1 MRGDELLKK
10 SKTMDKENNVIS
22 TNPGTILMDV
32 NLQGLSVTDATD
44 EDKDYDKVI
53 NSLADYHN
61 YLSIT
66 QTTSL
71 SDDENSL
78 SEKSFED
85 DQVYDNLTS
94 PVFET
99 AQSVDEDT
107 PVYQDPVERDRQMLE
122 WKEELIKVEGEIATL
137 RQVLGT
143 KVRYASELKRKM
155 GITPFQ
161 EFKADMATS
170 LEHIKGSEGYQ
181 KTNAKITEIND
192 KITHS
197 TAYQKTTGI
206 VRQASEKT
214 TSAFSAVGA
223 TVSKKLGDIK
233 NSPTFKSLEEKV
245 EHTYTNVKSSRSIE
259 NLKEKLAKVTGSKS
273 TNGLNEELREE
284 PESDSASLVTSP
296 SGPLPEEKVPLN

>member
-181 KTNAKITEIND
+181 KT
-192 KITHS
+192 
-197 TAYQKTTGI
+197 TGI

>member
-1 MRGDELLKK
+1 MSTSPKEENLLE
-10 SKTMDKENNVIS
+10 SS
-22 TNPGTILMDV
+22 R
-32 NLQGLSVTDATD
+32 S
-44 EDKDYDKVI
+44 
-53 NSLADYHN
+53 S
-61 YLSIT
+61 
-66 QTTSL
+66 
-71 SDDENSL
+71 
-78 SEKSFED
+78 D

-99 AQSVDEDT
+99 AQTVDEDT

-181 KTNAKITEIND
+181 KT
-192 KITHS
+192 
-197 TAYQKTTGI
+197 TGI

-245 EHTYTNVKSSRSIE
+245 EHTYTNVK
-259 NLKEKLAKVTGSKS
+259 AKVTGSKS

>member
-1 MRGDELLKK
+1 MSTSPKEENLLE
-10 SKTMDKENNVIS
+10 SS
-22 TNPGTILMDV
+22 R
-32 NLQGLSVTDATD
+32 S
-44 EDKDYDKVI
+44 
-53 NSLADYHN
+53 S
-61 YLSIT
+61 
-66 QTTSL
+66 
-71 SDDENSL
+71 
-78 SEKSFED
+78 D

-99 AQSVDEDT
+99 AQTVDEDT

-245 EHTYTNVKSSRSIE
+245 EHTYTNVK
-259 NLKEKLAKVTGSKS
+259 AKVTGSKS